1 MREPTMKKL
10 LAFLGLTLLL
20 LVAGA
25 ATANSVWIWRTG
37 TRLEEK
43 LEAVRAAGDPVTLP
57 DLGRP
62 DSPRDDNAA
71 TRDDNAGTPLDRARD
86 DLQAMT
92 RELNPLR
99 DGEDY
104 QAGKLTDADHKKLKS
119 LVDAYPKVFQLLEEA
134 GNCSTY
140 DPQLDFTATPDAVTT
155 AALGNGTD
163 FRAAFNALE
172 ARSRLQLGE
181 GHRHEALQTGLLIFR
196 LSRLYDGCL
205 FLVNNLVANAGR
217 GVAVSV
223 CNRVLRDGPVTDKD
237 RDALE
242 AELARHDNHQGL
254 IRSLKHERTLGI
266 ASYAGMTNWFNRA
279 LFNKNEARYLELA
292 QEQIDLAP
300 RPYGDF
306 VKAVQ
311 NFKATDDKS
320 APLASLWVP
329 AAHKTREAVE
339 RVRGVVRCL
348 RVLNALQRAGVKPAD
363 GEPKLSA
370 LKLPAEA
377 TMDPFTDEPLHLKV
391 VKGDWLI
398 YTVGPDLTDD
408 GGDLGQGKDF
418 GVGPVPP
425 VGK

>member
-1 MREPTMKKL
+1 MKKL

-25 ATANSVWIWRTG
+25 AAANSVWIWRTG
-37 TRLEEK
+37 TRLEEQ
-43 LEAVRAAGDPVTLP
+43 LEAIRAAGDPVTLP
-57 DLGRP
+57 DLARP
-62 DSPRDDNAA
+62 DAPRDDNAA
-71 TRDDNAGTPLDRARD
+71 TRDDNAATPLNRAHD
-86 DLQAMT
+86 DLQAMIK
-92 RELNPLR
+92 ELNVLTN
-99 DGEDY
+99 DSTDY
-104 QAGKLTDADHKKLKS
+104 QAGKLNDEDRKKLKS
-119 LVDAYPKVFQLLEEA
+119 LVDAYPQVFRFLEEA

-140 DPQLDFTATPDAVTT
+140 DPQFDFTATPEAVTT

-163 FRAAFNALE
+163 FRGVLNLLD
-172 ARSRLQLGE
+172 ARSRLQLAE

-217 GVAVSV
+217 AAAVTV

-242 AELARHDNHQGL
+242 AELARHDSHQGF
-254 IRSLKHERTLGI
+254 IRSLKHERTLGT
-266 ASYAGMTNWFNRA
+266 AHYAGMKNWFNRA
-279 LFNKNEARYLELA
+279 LFNKDEARFLELM
-292 QEQIDLAP
+292 QEQIDLALK
-300 RPYGDF
+300 PYGEF

-311 NFKATDDKS
+311 NFKATDGTAK
-320 APLASLWVP
+320 PLASLWFP
-329 AAHKTREAVE
+329 AAQKTREAME

-363 GEPKLSA
+363 GEPKLDD

-377 TMDPFTDEPLHLKV
+377 KTDPFTDEPLHVKV

-418 GVGPVPP
+418 GVGPLPP
-425 VGK
+425 LRK